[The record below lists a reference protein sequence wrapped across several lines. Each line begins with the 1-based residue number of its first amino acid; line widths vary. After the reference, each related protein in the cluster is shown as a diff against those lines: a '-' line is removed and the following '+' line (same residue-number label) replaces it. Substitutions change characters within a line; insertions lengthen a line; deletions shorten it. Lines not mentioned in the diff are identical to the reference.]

1 MSKLNLPVLVVDDQA
16 PKRKAM
22 RQMLAHIG
30 FSRVVDVADGEEAL
44 SALRRA
50 RHGLVISDW
59 TLEKM
64 NGLELLATIR
74 ADAKLKDLP
83 FILATAEA
91 KPEQVLAAKDA
102 GASGFIV
109 KPFDVESLRTKIQM
123 GLGVL

>member
-1 MSKLNLPVLVVDDQA
+1 
-16 PKRKAM
+16 M